1 MKFSGRT
8 PKPNDEDS
16 TMLISAAKDRFHFIE
31 TECGEVEYF
40 PSKNAH
46 STNSLFTAR
55 WYTYPLWRRQRRRTE
70 KMSIKIAF
78 LANSIWQIGNL
89 KRFHYSLHGLMWTW
103 SKKKWVVAVNLT
115 DHMIWT
121 VCAHTSNLLRAAVR
135 WVWFIQHKSGLAT
148 FCLPNTFAAIVYKC
162 EGECNA
168 IRYALM
174 QFLWKCRVE
183 ITHFGCIRHRNNMH
197 IAHTH
202 VTELKH

>member
-1 MKFSGRT
+1 MHIRQIPCSLLAGT
-8 PKPNDEDS
+8 PIHCDDDNDDEQKKCPLKLHSLPTQFDKS
-16 TMLISAAKDRFHFIE
+16 VIWKDFIIRFMVWCE
-31 TECGEVEYF
+31 RG
-40 PSKNAH
+40 A
-46 STNSLFTAR
+46 
-55 WYTYPLWRRQRRRTE
+55 
-70 KMSIKIAF
+70 
-78 LANSIWQIGNL
+78 
-89 KRFHYSLHGLMWTW
+89 
-103 SKKKWVVAVNLT
+103 KKKWVVAVNLT